1 MTQPERND
9 NELVR
14 ALVKALALAQ
24 QKLETAWID
33 EAQKQHDYETK
44 QATAELM
51 YRADHPKATSP
62 HIEAMVKGAV
72 EAERLAFYIA
82 RATAKGLKSRIEVLQ
97 QELSGLQSLMR
108 KEVETERL
116 TAKFT
121 A

>member
-1 MTQPERND
+1 MGAERND

-14 ALVKALALAQ
+14 AIVKALSMAQ
-24 QKLETAWID
+24 QKLEMAWID
-33 EAQKQHDYETK
+33 EANRQHEYETK

-108 KEVETERL
+108 KEMESEKL
-116 TAKFT
+116 TGKFST
-121 A
+121 